1 MTTSDPRPAPIQI
14 GDTTFQWGA
23 RTYLMGVINSTPNSF
38 SGDGILDPGL
48 AAEQAIRMVEQGAD
62 LLDIGA
68 ESTRPEHVPI
78 GADEE
83 WRRLEH
89 SLMAVRRKVDVP
101 ITVDTTRAAV
111 AERAF
116 DIGADALNDINGLRA
131 DPDLA
136 SLVARLDKPAILMH
150 NQRGRDFG
158 GDVIE
163 GIAAGLRTSIDI
175 ATRAGLGVERLIIDP
190 GFGFGWGPALNME
203 MIHRLSELRALGRP
217 VLLGTSRKGTI
228 GQVIDQPPQR
238 RLWGTAATVAL
249 AIQQRVDIVRVH
261 DVEEMRDVAR
271 MTDAIVRGWSGG
283 EPA

>member
-1 MTTSDPRPAPIQI
+1 MTASEPHPAPIQI

-23 RTYLMGVINSTPNSF
+23 RTYLMGVINVTPDSF
-38 SGDGILDPGL
+38 SGDGILDPGR

-68 ESTRPEHVPI
+68 ESTRPEHVLI
-78 GADEE
+78 GANEE

-89 SLMAVRRKVDVP
+89 SLMAVRRQVDVP

-136 SLVARLDKPAILMH
+136 PLIARLGKPAVLMH

-158 GDVIE
+158 GDVIQD
-163 GIAAGLRTSIDI
+163 ITAGLRTSIDI
-175 ATRAGLGVERLIIDP
+175 ATRAGLEGQRLIIDP
-190 GFGFGWGPALNME
+190 GFGFGWGPVLNME
-203 MIHRLSELRALGRP
+203 MIRRLSELRALGRP
-217 VLLGTSRKGTI
+217 TLLGTSRKGTI

-271 MTDAIVRGWSGG
+271 MTDAIVRGWSGD